1 MLKMSSTVWAISMAY
16 ALKLHRD
23 VEKQLRRI
31 PKKQQERLVNTM
43 RSFRDDP
50 RPQGCAQLQ
59 DELYRVRV
67 GEYRI
72 IYGIFDDEVVV
83 VVCKVGRRSERTYR
97 NLEALLDK
105 ALRELL
111 QD

>member
-1 MLKMSSTVWAISMAY
+1 MPY
-16 ALKLHRD
+16 ELKLHRD

-43 RSFRDDP
+43 RSLCEDP
-50 RPQGCAQLQ
+50 RPQGCEHLQ
-59 DELYRVRV
+59 NELNRVRV

-72 IYGIFDDEVVV
+72 VYGVFDDEVVIV
-83 VVCKVGRRSERTYR
+83 ICKVGRRSEKTYR
-97 NLEALLDK
+97 NLEILLDK

-111 QD
+111 KD